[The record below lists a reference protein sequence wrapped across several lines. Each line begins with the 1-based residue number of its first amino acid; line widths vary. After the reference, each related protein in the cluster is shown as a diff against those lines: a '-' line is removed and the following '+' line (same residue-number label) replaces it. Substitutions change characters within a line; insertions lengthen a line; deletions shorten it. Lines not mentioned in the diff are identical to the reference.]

1 MKDPDQAPICSKH
14 YLNCLCGTNCPP
26 TALRLQRQSTLEAPP
41 LPIKLAHAYPRQG
54 PQVNRWVACV
64 DACIR
69 SYTGSAYVG
78 IHEFLVLSDI
88 VSLAS
93 QHIFTKKTACS
104 MVKWRGYHERK
115 LGGEASELPP
125 ATYPIWP
132 RGKR

>member
-1 MKDPDQAPICSKH
+1 MMHVSAS
-14 YLNCLCGTNCPP
+14 
-26 TALRLQRQSTLEAPP
+26 
-41 LPIKLAHAYPRQG
+41 
-54 PQVNRWVACV
+54 
-64 DACIR
+64 

-78 IHEFLVLSDI
+78 IHGFLVLSDI

-93 QHIFTKKTACS
+93 QHLFTKKTACS

-115 LGGEASELPP
+115 LRGEASELPP